1 MTDEPPADGK
11 AAPGRRTARLVTYG
25 LVAALSLCAVA
36 SLENWPFTSAQLFSR
51 SRTAT
56 YRDHQVLAV
65 LDDGSRVRIRE
76 TVNLYHTPSLSAS
89 KVDDDLCR
97 RWLRRAGDQTGETVV
112 GVGSYRTVS
121 RLSRGPD
128 GVEADV
134 VERTLRWECR
144 S

>member
-1 MTDEPPADGK
+1 MTDERSTGGD
-11 AAPGRRTARLVTYG
+11 AATSPRTARLVTYG
-25 LVAALSLCAVA
+25 LTAALSLCAVL

-51 SRTAT
+51 SRTDT
-56 YRDHQVLAV
+56 YRDHQVLAS
-65 LDDGSRVRIRE
+65 LADGSRVRIAE
-76 TVNLYHTPSLSAS
+76 TVELYHTPSLSAS

-97 RWLRRAGDQTGETVV
+97 RWLRRADDQTGEAVL

-121 RLSRGPD
+121 HLTRGPD

-144 S
+144 P